1 MCSSVNRQSILFL
14 YHNLLRESKQFDSYM
29 YRKYAFRR
37 IRDAFKDNKGITDE
51 KTIQQLLR
59 DGHKNLQLIKRQV
72 VINNLYKSEKLVV
85 EDLKTKTNNF

>member
-1 MCSSVNRQSILFL
+1 MCSAINRQSILLL
-14 YHNLLRESKQFDSYM
+14 YHNLLRESKRFDSYI
-29 YRKYAFRR
+29 YRKYALRR
-37 IRDAFKDNKGITDE
+37 IRDAFRDNKCITDE
-51 KTIQQLLR
+51 NTIQQLFT